1 MIPKQTNKQQQQQN
15 KQINK
20 YMDLNTVSTP
30 QLRWKVFVMQ
40 KKK

>member
-20 YMDLNTVSTP
+20 YMDLKSLHTP
-30 QLRWKVFVMQ
+30 VKMEGFCDA
-40 KKK
+40 KINK